1 MVAERFPLADTIS
14 VVFQRK
20 EIPPMNPPVGF
31 TDSVSVASEFYK
43 YHRFHPEL
51 VEQLVSIYRI
61 MFPHNGIPDE
71 FYEHVVRKLDD
82 KAAQDQNLPSFLS
95 EGVEALNGRTGSAW
109 TGLSEEARLE
119 ALKRAEQTPFFK
131 RLRSDF
137 VLYFYSN
144 PAIWSRF
151 GYEGPSNDQG
161 GYLLVASTTSIGSK
175 ERSFNLCH
183 ERLIWMTVAWF

>member
-1 MVAERFPLADTIS
+1 MVAERFPLADNN
-14 VVFQRK
+14 QRRFSK
-20 EIPPMNPPVGF
+20 KGNSRMNPPVGL
-31 TDSVSVASEFYK
+31 TGLVSVASKGYK
-43 YHRFHPEL
+43 YPRFDPEL

-119 ALKRAEQTPFFK
+119 ALKRAEQTPFFQ

-137 VLYFYSN
+137 ISMIIGNRL
-144 PAIWSRF
+144 
-151 GYEGPSNDQG
+151 PSWLR
-161 GYLLVASTTSIGSK
+161 Y
-175 ERSFNLCH
+175 
-183 ERLIWMTVAWF
+183 

>member
-1 MVAERFPLADTIS
+1 VSPPSRVIGPVLAAPQVDKYQRFSPKL
-14 VVFQRK
+14 
-20 EIPPMNPPVGF
+20 G
-31 TDSVSVASEFYK
+31 
-43 YHRFHPEL
+43 
-51 VEQLVSIYRI
+51 EQLVSIYRI
-61 MFPHNGIPDE
+61 MFPHNSIPDE

-95 EGVEALNGRTGSAW
+95 EGVEALKGRTGSAW

-161 GYLLVASTTSIGSK
+161 GYLHRG
-175 ERSFNLCH
+175 FNDIDWIKREEL
-183 ERLIWMTVAWF
+183 